1 MYEKYHS
8 FKHAKMTIWEAFEAL
23 KGYIDSSDPD
33 CDLPNLEHMLQ
44 TAEGIRAAG
53 YPEWA

>member
-1 MYEKYHS
+1 MPHVKKMYEKYHS

-33 CDLPNLEHMLQ
+33 CDLPNLEHML
-44 TAEGIRAAG
+44 
-53 YPEWA
+53 